1 MNLCTK
7 NMVAVNIVLMDKL
20 SYKILEESS
29 RHFC

>member
-20 SYKILEESS
+20 SYKFWKNQVDIFL
-29 RHFC
+29 